1 MSQPLKNLKDQLTKA
16 ISRYT
21 YQGHVKALA
30 DKYLPQLREAR
41 AQGQMAQT
49 VSNMPAIIDAIARQV
64 DYQAGA
70 SYLQSLSPAALEDIL
85 KTMKQNGLQGNDS
98 PMEQARLLKGMLGS
112 LSEED
117 HIKISSAIESVL
129 PPLMQQAV
137 HNARDGK
144 TLAEDIREM
153 QTIAA
158 SLTPDDIAAAI
169 SQNNESADIA
179 GLAKSL
185 HELFQQVT
193 PRRLEHVVDC
203 VVNNFETDQ
212 IGYMLQSAWDVAED
226 VLQAAEN
233 GNFLKPTNPQ
243 KLREL
248 GESVQY
254 ALTLLEEG
262 LVEAGFKMPEKLGV
276 QLSQVFNNHAFLK
289 KAHALKEAHHAVN
302 GTSRQ
307 IQAMPQ
313 LKLKKAATP

>member
-16 ISRYT
+16 ISGYT

-137 HNARDGK
+137 HDARDGK

-169 SQNNESADIA
+169 TQNDESADIA

-233 GNFLKPTNPQ
+233 GNFLKPANPQ

-302 GTSRQ
+302 GTSKQ